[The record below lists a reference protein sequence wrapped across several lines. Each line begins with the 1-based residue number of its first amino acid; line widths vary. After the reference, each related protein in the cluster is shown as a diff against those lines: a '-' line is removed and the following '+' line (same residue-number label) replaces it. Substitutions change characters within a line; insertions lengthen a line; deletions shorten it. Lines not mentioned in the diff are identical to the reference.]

1 MPQTYTVKK
10 GDTLSAIGAKYG
22 VAYSGITGYKSGNPN
37 LIYPGEVLT
46 IPDKGSAIPPKMN
59 NTQEVANHLNEVQ
72 NNAALSYTPTD
83 IPKVRS
89 TADIAKEIKGL
100 LPTNQPEAPNLV
112 DSYNTMRKEQG
123 LDVLEQELNDLT
135 TQQEEIIAIKRQR
148 TNAEMDKPVAT
159 NVIAG
164 RVGEVER
171 QENERL
177 DVINRTINTK
187 SNQLKNAYTNI
198 QTIMDLTDKDYDNA
212 KESYDTQFRQ
222 AMDIFSLARGIR
234 QDEVSEVE
242 RAQDVARANA
252 QILVNS
258 LKDGGV
264 DYSKMSTDQKLSLA
278 KMEVQAGLPVG
289 FFSSIKKDPKA
300 DIISTTEKDGQIQV
314 LMRNPDGTLGL
325 QTYGTKNTS
334 TGVGVDSYTPKQFQE
349 QKTKAINLIKDV
361 DTNYRTVNGKIVQAQ
376 TKKTYDKAGNEIVTK
391 PQGDRIL
398 YSLEADMALQKIIDS
413 VGGNVTLGEQLFSEA
428 IKGFKVVNK

>member
-1 MPQTYTVKK
+1 MAQSYTVKK

-22 VAYSGITGYKSGNPN
+22 VDYKTITGYKSGNAN

-46 IPDKGSAIPPKMN
+46 VPDKGSAIPPKMN
-59 NTQEVANHLNEVQ
+59 STEDVANYLNQTQ
-72 NNAALSYTPTD
+72 NNAVANYTPTD
-83 IPKVRS
+83 VPKVRS
-89 TADIAKEIKGL
+89 TTDIAKELKGL
-100 LPTNQPEAPNLV
+100 LPTNEPKAPNLV
-112 DSYNTMRKEQG
+112 NTYNTMRKEQG
-123 LDVLEQELNDLT
+123 LDTLEQELNDLS
-135 TQQEEIIAIKRQR
+135 TQQEEMLAVKRQR
-148 TNAEMDKPVAT
+148 TTAEMEKPVAT

-177 DVINRTINTK
+177 DVINRTINSK

-212 KESYDTQFRQ
+212 KEAYDTQFKQ
-222 AMDIFSLARGIR
+222 TMEVFSMARGIR

-264 DYSKMSTDQKLSLA
+264 DYSQMSTDQKLALA
-278 KMEVQAGLPVG
+278 KMEVQSGLPIG

-300 DIISTTEKDGQIQV
+300 DIISTTSADGQIQV
-314 LMRNPDGTLGL
+314 LVRNPDGTMGL
-325 QTYGTKNTS
+325 QTYGTKNS
-334 TGVGVDSYTPKQFQE
+334 VNGVGVESYTPKQFQE

-361 DTNYRTVNGKIVQAQ
+361 DTNYRVVGGKVVQAQ
-376 TKKTYDKAGNEIVTK
+376 TKKTYDKDGNEIVTK

-413 VGGNVTLGEQLFSEA
+413 VGGNVELGEQLFTEA